1 MTFRRFFTS
10 FALLGLLA
18 GSCNAAVIARDATK
32 TLSTPRGSVQA
43 YSSNGVD
50 RYTVPYAV
58 PPVGTNRF
66 QDPVDVGSFASSLSL
81 ALSPRSCH
89 APRSLSLD
97 ASKLPPVCAQLDAN
111 GQVTGS
117 EDCLYV
123 TIYTPSTATP
133 SSKLP
138 VLAWVHG
145 GSFMSG
151 GTADLDPSAF
161 AKSQNAVVVLVSYRL
176 GALGWLKYDKYGFT
190 GNYGLKDVILAL
202 KFIQSDI
209 AAYGGDPSTVTLAGQ
224 SSGAEI
230 VKSLLVTPC
239 AANLFRRAIM
249 HSAPLDYNDQTVE
262 TANGVGAAFVDRFAH
277 CRGWVCVKTASVD
290 SILEWQAELVQQ
302 AQLGNLSVPGVAMA
316 EPLKT
321 CIDGSLV
328 TRDFRQVVQSG
339 GQLENPSRE
348 LIFTTTKDEA
358 CLTIYQVFGLYF
370 GAGPYPQTLDDP
382 SVQGLLAIFYGNR
395 VAAINQSGLWD
406 ASLLPSDDDAVRK
419 QLVRLGTDF
428 VWTCPNT
435 VSARALSNAGK
446 VFLAEFDIGVPFNGA
461 STPTLCKDRVGHQ
474 DDLPL
479 LFRIPSSSARLTF
492 VQQTAQLELFTRWS
506 AFMRSGD
513 PNASGYAAWPLVAG
527 QAGQEKVFVFGGA
540 DGKSKGA
547 VQTAPRKDE
556 CAVYTFA

>member
-1 MTFRRFFTS
+1 MDP
-10 FALLGLLA
+10 LA
-18 GSCNAAVIARDATK
+18 GGRDATSLPFLLISSPNLL
-32 TLSTPRGSVQA
+32 LSTGRT
-43 YSSNGVD
+43 SNGVD

-66 QDPVDVGSFASSLSL
+66 QDPVDVGTFASSVSL
-81 ALSPRSCH
+81 ALSPHSCH
-89 APRSLSLD
+89 APRSFSLD
-97 ASKLPPVCAQLDAN
+97 ASKLPPVCAQLDTQ
-111 GQVTGS
+111 GQVIGS

-145 GSFMSG
+145 GSFLTG

-161 AKSQNAVVVLVSYRL
+161 AKSQKAVVVLISYRL
-176 GALGWLKYDKYGFT
+176 GALGWLKLDKFGFT

-209 AAYGGDPSTVTLAGQ
+209 AAYGGDASTVTLAGQ

-230 VKSLLVTPC
+230 VKSLLVTPS
-239 AANLFRRAIM
+239 ASNLFRRAIM
-249 HSAPLDYNDQTVE
+249 HSAPLDYKDQSVE
-262 TANGVGAAFVDRFAH
+262 TANGVGNAFVDRFAH
-277 CRGWVCVKTASVD
+277 CSDSVCVKTASLD
-290 SILEWQAELVQQ
+290 SLLRAQADLVQQ
-302 AQLGNLSVPGVAMA
+302 AQFGNLSVPDIALA

-321 CIDGSLV
+321 CVDGSLV

-358 CLTIYQVFGLYF
+358 CITIYGVFAAYF
-370 GAGPYPQTLDDP
+370 QNGPYPQSFDNP
-382 SVQGLLAIFYGNR
+382 YVQGMLTMFYGNR
-395 VAAINQSGLWD
+395 AAAILDSGLWD
-406 ASLLPSDDDAVRK
+406 PSLLPGDDDAVRK
-419 QLVRLGTDF
+419 QLIRLGTDF

-435 VSARALSNAGK
+435 ISARSLSNVGK
-446 VFLAEFDIGVPFNGA
+446 VFLAQFDIGSPFNGA
-461 STPTLCKDRVGHQ
+461 NTPALCKNLVGHQ

-479 LFRIPSSSARLTF
+479 LFRIPSSAARLTF
-492 VQQTAQLELFTRWS
+492 VQQTAQLELFARWS
-506 AFMRSGD
+506 AFMRDGD
-513 PNASGYAAWPLVAG
+513 PNARGYADWPLVGG
-527 QAGQEKVFVFGGA
+527 QAGEEKVLVFGGA
-540 DGKSKGA
+540 DGRSKGD

>member
-1 MTFRRFFTS
+1 MTFRRLFAS
-10 FALLGLLA
+10 LALLSFLA

-32 TLSTPRGSVQA
+32 TLSTPRGIVQPF
-43 YSSNGVD
+43 SSNGVD

-66 QDPVDVGSFASSLSL
+66 QDPVDIRSFASSISL

-97 ASKLPPVCAQLDAN
+97 ASKLPPVCAQLDAT
-111 GQVTGS
+111 GQFTGS

-133 SSKLP
+133 ASKLP
-138 VLAWVHG
+138 VLTWVHG

-161 AKSQNAVVVLVSYRL
+161 AKTQNAVVVLVQYRL
-176 GALGWLKYDKYGFT
+176 GVLGWLKYDKYGLA

-202 KFIQSDI
+202 KFVQSDI
-209 AAYGGDPSTVTLAGQ
+209 ATYGGDPSTVTLAGQ

-230 VKSLLVTPC
+230 VKSLLVTPS
-239 AANLFRRAIM
+239 ASNLFRRAIM

-277 CRGWVCVKTASVD
+277 CRGWVCVKSASLD
-290 SILEWQAELVQQ
+290 SILAWQGELAQQ
-302 AQLGNLSVPGVAMA
+302 AQLGNLSVPGVSMA

-370 GAGPYPQTLDDP
+370 GGGPFPQTLNDP
-382 SVQGLLAIFYGNR
+382 SVQGMLAMFYGSR

-406 ASLLPSDDDAVRK
+406 ASLLGGDDDAVRK
-419 QLVRLGTDF
+419 QLARLGTDF

-435 VSARALSNAGK
+435 ISARSLSIAGK

-461 STPTLCKDRVGHQ
+461 STPPLCKDRVGHQ

-492 VQQTAQLELFTRWS
+492 VQQNAQLELFTRWS
-506 AFMRSGD
+506 AFMRNGD
-513 PNASGYAAWPLVAG
+513 PNASGYAAWPLVGG